1 MEMTC
6 QEEVC
11 NLNEVPSEVNF
22 SPEMFRDQKNISK
35 PMEVD
40 DVEKIFVIRRRHRT
54 ISIDDSELSECMK
67 FVANG
72 KKVLRSEAKTYS
84 SPPKNTLPKSH
95 LHHGKRHSSREES
108 CQLEVGYQP

>member
-40 DVEKIFVIRRRHRT
+40 DVEKIFVT
-54 ISIDDSELSECMK
+54 SLDFNYVKPCLDL
-67 FVANG
+67 V
-72 KKVLRSEAKTYS
+72 
-84 SPPKNTLPKSH
+84 
-95 LHHGKRHSSREES
+95 
-108 CQLEVGYQP
+108 QL